1 MESAAALEKTYGF
14 AHEKLVEYMNTMI
27 IGRFTKPGMSDPI
40 SRVAREPI
48 RKISAN
54 DRIMGPAIRC
64 EELGLDNT
72 YLLKGCACALKYVNE
87 EDPQAVGMAKAA
99 KFLDKDIN
107 VYTLCGDGEMAEGQI
122 WEAAMS
128 AAHYGLDNLC
138 VFVDVNGLQID
149 GRTYEVMNTEP
160 LDDKFRAFGFHVIQI
175 DGHDL
180 DELEYAGQRFHDLHG
195 TGVPTAVLMK
205 TVKGKGISYMEDQ
218 AGWHGKAPNEEQY
231 RLGMVELSKARR
243 KIEEA

>member
-1 MESAAALEKTYGF
+1 
-14 AHEKLVEYMNTMI
+14 MNTV
-27 IGRFTKPGMSDPI
+27 PGVDMSTG
-40 SRVAREPI
+40 SLGQGF
-48 RKISAN
+48 SA
-54 DRIMGPAIRC
+54 
-64 EELGLDNT
+64 
-72 YLLKGCACALKYVNE
+72 
-87 EDPQAVGMAKAA
+87 AVGMAKAA

-149 GRTYEVMNTEP
+149 GRTSEVMNTEP

-180 DELEYAGQRFHDLHG
+180 DELEYAGHRFHDLHG

-231 RLGMVELSKARR
+231 RQGMAELAEARL

>member
-1 MESAAALEKTYGF
+1 
-14 AHEKLVEYMNTMI
+14 MNTV
-27 IGRFTKPGMSDPI
+27 PGVDMSTG
-40 SRVAREPI
+40 SLGQGF
-48 RKISAN
+48 SA
-54 DRIMGPAIRC
+54 
-64 EELGLDNT
+64 
-72 YLLKGCACALKYVNE
+72 
-87 EDPQAVGMAKAA
+87 AVGMAKAA

-160 LDDKFRAFGFHVIQI
+160 LGDKFRAFGFHVIQI

-180 DELEYAGQRFHDLHG
+180 DELEYAGHRFHDLHG